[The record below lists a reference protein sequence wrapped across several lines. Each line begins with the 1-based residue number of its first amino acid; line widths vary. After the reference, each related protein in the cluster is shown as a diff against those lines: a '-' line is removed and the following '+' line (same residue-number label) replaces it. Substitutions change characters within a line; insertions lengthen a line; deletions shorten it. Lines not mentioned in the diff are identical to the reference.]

1 MRPRPSLARSATCH
15 PRWLS
20 LKCLAAVACSAA
32 ALAAPEKAEAQA
44 PPSAPAADNLTNS
57 TDAKGFGA
65 DTHLFRPAVDS
76 KGMITVNGADVVG
89 HLDFSIG
96 LFLDYGY
103 GLMPVAEDNHGGEDA
118 NYLLEHS
125 FQGTVQF
132 NLGLANFMT
141 LGLSLPVVLAGHNT
155 IDNLAA
161 SDGVAYSIK
170 NTFAQG
176 LEYIAL
182 HAKFRIVRPEDKP
195 SVGLAGIVQGGIG
208 VAGTSDLIGENGGF
222 IWPQL
227 ALEGR
232 MAPGGIWRVNLNGG
246 FRANFGGNNATFAK
260 EVDVGGLNVPVLEHG
275 EFEYGQLVT
284 AGLGTSIRV
293 VDPLDL
299 IAETYTSF
307 LVTGAN
313 ATAQRISAEA
323 IGGLKVFIDGKS
335 FLFLGGGAGYAPGFQ
350 TATARGTLG
359 FVFEPSIGD
368 RDGDGFKDD
377 EDDCPDNPE
386 DKDGF
391 EDTRDDAPKGQ
402 LGCPD
407 PDNDK
412 DGILDVDDQC
422 INNPED
428 KDGDEDTDGCPESRD
443 GDRDGD
449 GILDSRDKCPDEP
462 EDKDGFEDRDG
473 CPDPDNDKDGIL
485 DGDDAC
491 INTPGVRTDEPSTN
505 GCPPAPK
512 SGPVIIQGNDILIL
526 EKVQFATG
534 SAKILPASDGILDAV
549 ASTLKEHPEFLL
561 VEVQGHA
568 DERAADAYN
577 LQLTKDRAKSVVAA
591 LMKRGTEASRVRPMG
606 FGEYCPLD
614 PEKNDA
620 AYEKNRRV
628 EFKIVRTKD
637 GPTGVELG
645 CEMAK
650 SKGVQSPAP

>member
-1 MRPRPSLARSATCH
+1 MRPRHSSLVAATC
-15 PRWLS
+15 R
-20 LKCLAAVACSAA
+20 LAVVAGSAA
-32 ALAAPEKAEAQA
+32 ALVAAPGRAEAQDQRQA
-44 PPSAPAADNLTNS
+44 ENLTDS
-57 TDAKGFGA
+57 TDDKSFGA
-65 DTHLFRPAVDS
+65 DTHLFRPPVDS
-76 KGMITVNGADVVG
+76 KGFLSLNGADVVG

-103 GLMPVAEDNHGGEDA
+103 GIMPVAEQNHGGEDA

-125 FQGTVQF
+125 FQGTLQF

-141 LGLSLPVVLAGHNT
+141 IGLSAPVVLAGHNT
-155 IDNLAA
+155 VTNLTAVE
-161 SDGVAYSIK
+161 GGTGTQVYTVK

-176 LEYIAL
+176 LAFIGL
-182 HAKFRIVRPEDKP
+182 HAKVRIVRPEDKP
-195 SVGLAGIVQGGIG
+195 SVGLAGILQGGIG
-208 VAGTSDLIGENGGF
+208 VAGAEDLIGESGGF

-232 MAPGGIWRVNLNGG
+232 MAPGGIWRVGLNGG
-246 FRANFGGNNATFAK
+246 FRANFGGNNAVFAK
-260 EVDVGGLNVPVLEHG
+260 EVNVDGVPVPVPVLEHG

-293 VDPLDL
+293 VEPLDI
-299 IAETYTSF
+299 IAETYSSF
-307 LVTGAN
+307 LVTGKN
-313 ATAQRISAEA
+313 DTAQRISAEA

-350 TATARGTLG
+350 TATGRGTLG

-377 EDDCPDNPE
+377 EDDCPDSPE

-391 EDTRDDAPKGQ
+391 EDTRDEAPKGQ

-412 DGILDVDDQC
+412 DGILDIDDQC

-491 INTPGVRTDEPSTN
+491 INIPGVKTDDASTN

-512 SGPVIIQGNDILIL
+512 PTGPVIIQGNEILIL

-534 SAKILPASDGILDAV
+534 SAKILPASKGILDAV
-549 ASTLKEHPEFLL
+549 ASTLKDHPEFLL
-561 VEVQGHA
+561 IEVQGHA
-568 DERAADAYN
+568 DERAADAFN
-577 LQLTKDRAKSVVAA
+577 LQLTKERAKSVVEA
-591 LMKRGTEASRVRPMG
+591 LLQRGTEKSRVRAQG

-614 PEKNDA
+614 TEKNDA

-645 CEMAK
+645 CETAK
-650 SKGVQSPAP
+650 AKGVQSAAP